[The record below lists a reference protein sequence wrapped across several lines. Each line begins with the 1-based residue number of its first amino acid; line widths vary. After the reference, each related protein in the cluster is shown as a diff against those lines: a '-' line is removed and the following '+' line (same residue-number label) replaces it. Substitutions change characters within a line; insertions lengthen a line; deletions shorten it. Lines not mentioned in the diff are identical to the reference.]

1 MEIIFSRVRRSKPSA
16 KFLAELTV
24 YQFLIKYIGWERIKE
39 RKGGVRGAPNFDC
52 GR

>member
-1 MEIIFSRVRRSKPSA
+1 MEIIFSRIPRSKPST
-16 KFLAELTV
+16 KFLTELTV